1 MGRARSKRD
10 ALGPALA
17 ANDRRALSRG
27 GAEATQIRPAVARAV
42 HVRAALRQVP
52 TRPNVPSPCATSHN
66 VRSALH
72 ALYRIR
78 YSSAKQYGT
87 VLYSIACT
95 VVQSSDEGMRRST
108 GRAGAVGMWAWVD
121 DLTPLVARSR
131 FRRYTYTRSPM
142 RDDPGDRLVLV
153 VQERVTLE
161 TRCSR
166 AQVLSG
172 CWLVPRAA
180 VRAERESPAGPGGV
194 PIQTDPE
201 LVSRAVARRHT
212 RACNV
217 ERQREVPCEVR
228 NGSSTGRYRTY
239 P

>member
-142 RDDPGDRLVLV
+142 RDDPGRPFGTLV
-153 VQERVTLE
+153 VQERV
-161 TRCSR
+161 R
-166 AQVLSG
+166 A
-172 CWLVPRAA
+172 
-180 VRAERESPAGPGGV
+180 
-194 PIQTDPE
+194 
-201 LVSRAVARRHT
+201 
-212 RACNV
+212 
-217 ERQREVPCEVR
+217 
-228 NGSSTGRYRTY
+228 
-239 P
+239 

>member
-27 GAEATQIRPAVARAV
+27 GAEATQIRPAAARAV

-52 TRPNVPSPCATSHN
+52 TRPNVPSPCATSHT

-142 RDDPGDRLVLV
+142 RDDPGRPFGP
-153 VQERVTLE
+153 
-161 TRCSR
+161 
-166 AQVLSG
+166 LS
-172 CWLVPRAA
+172 C
-180 VRAERESPAGPGGV
+180 AGAG
-194 PIQTDPE
+194 D
-201 LVSRAVARRHT
+201 A
-212 RACNV
+212 
-217 ERQREVPCEVR
+217 
-228 NGSSTGRYRTY
+228 
-239 P
+239 

>member
-27 GAEATQIRPAVARAV
+27 GAEATQIRPAAARAV

-87 VLYSIACT
+87 VLYSIAC
-95 VVQSSDEGMRRST
+95 
-108 GRAGAVGMWAWVD
+108 
-121 DLTPLVARSR
+121 
-131 FRRYTYTRSPM
+131 
-142 RDDPGDRLVLV
+142 RLLY
-153 VQERVTLE
+153 
-161 TRCSR
+161 R
-166 AQVLSG
+166 AQ
-172 CWLVPRAA
+172 
-180 VRAERESPAGPGGV
+180 
-194 PIQTDPE
+194 
-201 LVSRAVARRHT
+201 T
-212 RACNV
+212 RACEGRRV
-217 ERQREVPCEVR
+217 ERVPSACGR
-228 NGSSTGRYRTY
+228 GSTI
-239 P
+239 

>member
-27 GAEATQIRPAVARAV
+27 GAEATQIRPAAARAV

-72 ALYRIR
+72 ALHRIR
-78 YSSAKQYGT
+78 FSSAKQYGT
-87 VLYSIACT
+87 VLYSIATCT
-95 VVQSSDEGMRRST
+95 VAVQSSDEGMRRST

-131 FRRYTYTRSPM
+131 FRRYTRSPM
-142 RDDPGDRLVLV
+142 RDL
-153 VQERVTLE
+153 T
-161 TRCSR
+161 
-166 AQVLSG
+166 
-172 CWLVPRAA
+172 
-180 VRAERESPAGPGGV
+180 
-194 PIQTDPE
+194 
-201 LVSRAVARRHT
+201 
-212 RACNV
+212 
-217 ERQREVPCEVR
+217 
-228 NGSSTGRYRTY
+228 
-239 P
+239 